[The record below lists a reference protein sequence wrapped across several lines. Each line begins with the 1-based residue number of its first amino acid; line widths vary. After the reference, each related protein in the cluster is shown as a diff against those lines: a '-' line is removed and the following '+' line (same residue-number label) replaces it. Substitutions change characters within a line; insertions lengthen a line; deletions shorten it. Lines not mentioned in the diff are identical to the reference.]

1 MKHLIHCEPSTKGF
15 SPLDLVWD
23 DETLELAGK
32 DAADILEM
40 SKDEGIVSHPHPTYY
55 EFEGGASD
63 GVHIKK
69 STLALIVSQYHHVP
83 EFLAD
88 AMPEYETEFT
98 DEYLAE
104 LAAQGI
110 FVCF

>member
-1 MKHLIHCEPSTKGF
+1 MQHFIHCEPSSKGF

-32 DAADILEM
+32 GADVILEI

-55 EFEGGASD
+55 EFEGGAGD

-69 STLALIVSQYHHVP
+69 TTLALILAKYHHIP

-88 AMPEYETEFT
+88 AMPEYENELT

-110 FVCF
+110 FGCF